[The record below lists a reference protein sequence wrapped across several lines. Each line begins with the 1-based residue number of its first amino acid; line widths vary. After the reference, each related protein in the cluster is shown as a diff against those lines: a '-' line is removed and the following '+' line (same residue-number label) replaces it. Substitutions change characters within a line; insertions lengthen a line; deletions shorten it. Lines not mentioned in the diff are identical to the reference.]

1 MLQWMLSGGRSVTQ
15 PWPPH
20 AATIV
25 IGLAFVTLLLLAGAR
40 ACTDVLADLAR
51 GKAGSLPARG
61 LLALALLAGAL
72 TGGALTCGALTGKL
86 RCTPAWRDVLRCLT
100 GGLLMGWGSLL
111 VPGGND
117 GLVLL
122 GMPLLWPCA
131 WASFGPM
138 CAAVAVGLGVSSRLR
153 RDARRRDARYGSSKL
168 NVTVPLI
175 AAAASKLRSLTCTTR
190 RPACRSTTTSVEQ
203 RVP

>member
-1 MLQWMLSGGRSVTQ
+1 MLQWVLSGGRCATQ
-15 PWPPH
+15 PWSPH

-40 ACTDVLADLAR
+40 ACTYVLADLAR
-51 GKAGSLPARG
+51 GKAGSLPAQV
-61 LLALALLAGAL
+61 LLALA
-72 TGGALTCGALTGKL
+72 
-86 RCTPAWRDVLRCLT
+86 
-100 GGLLMGWGSLL
+100 
-111 VPGGND
+111 
-117 GLVLL
+117 
-122 GMPLLWPCA
+122 LLWPCA